1 MLTCASIAATSSAV
15 NYYTTTA
22 NTDPPGVAPIYLC
35 LEPTRACDR
44 DHGTYIEGTVVQL
57 TFIEHAWNYSFVKW
71 QRDGVNYSNY
81 TSFEYKV
88 DGNHTFTAVFEK
100 WQPTEITISIEPR
113 NLVATSGSAVSFNVT
128 VTTSKSAFVSLNMG
142 VPENW
147 TSTVDPHDGEAAPQ
161 FHSTITVTVPAEAK
175 PGSYNVTVQAV
186 SGMSERLETFT
197 IQVQASTST
206 TTGQTVT
213 LSSASATTSAS
224 NIYQYL
230 ALFGLIAFLTGATW
244 LARWVIRRL
253 RGPPSQAS
261 HSIVVSI
268 ARTVSYFIGFSVL
281 IIVAAYALNVFASLG
296 FIAGIFSWLGISVNL
311 LSMPWMLIGPYVLGL
326 LEKLEAAASVTYS
339 WGVSSTHFDPLDQLD
354 RYLRNLGLIHS
365 GESWNNPLVLQRLFL
380 YIITDFTSR
389 YGVVGIVILLTVMIL
404 VPWLIRSI
412 IGSVWRRRKKHE

>member
-1 MLTCASIAATSSAV
+1 MLTCAGIVATSSAV
-15 NYYTTTA
+15 NYYTITV
-22 NTDPPGVAPIYLC
+22 NSDPPGVAPGLLC
-35 LEPTRACDR
+35 YEMSRACDK
-44 DHGTYIEGTVVQL
+44 DHGIYVEGRIIQIAFTDY
-57 TFIEHAWNYSFVKW
+57 AWNYSFVRW
-71 QRDGVNYSNY
+71 QRDGVDYSNSS
-81 TSFEYKV
+81 SFEYAV

-100 WQPTEITISIEPR
+100 WHPTGIIISIEPK
-113 NLVATSGSAVSFNVT
+113 NSVATSGSTTSFNVT
-128 VTTSKSAFVSLNMG
+128 ITTQKLAYVSLNVG

-147 TSTVDPHDGEAAPQ
+147 TFTVAPRDGKADLQFNSTL
-161 FHSTITVTVPAEAK
+161 TVTVPAEMK
-175 PGSYNVTVQAV
+175 PGSYNGTVEAV

-197 IQVQASTST
+197 IQVQASTSM

-213 LSSASATTSAS
+213 LPSASVTTSATS
-224 NIYQYL
+224 TYQYL
-230 ALFGLIAFLTGATW
+230 ALFGLIAFLAGTIW
-244 LARWVIRRL
+244 LVRWIIRR
-253 RGPPSQAS
+253 RQGPQPQES
-261 HSIVVSI
+261 HGVVVSI
-268 ARTVSYFIGFSVL
+268 ARAVPYFIGFSVL

-389 YGVVGIVILLTVMIL
+389 YGVVGIVILFTIMML